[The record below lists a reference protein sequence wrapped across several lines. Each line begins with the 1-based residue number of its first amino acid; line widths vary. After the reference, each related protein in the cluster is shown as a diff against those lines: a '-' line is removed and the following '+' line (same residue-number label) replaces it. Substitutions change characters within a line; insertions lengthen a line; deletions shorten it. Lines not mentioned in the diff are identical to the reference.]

1 MIGFNERLRPITSE
15 ISDHLFFLSGFGL
28 KKTERF
34 FSVFFPN
41 KKRAS
46 RKERLMTTNINTV
59 VVSGFPNR
67 YRSGIEVVNMPIG

>member
-15 ISDHLFFLSGFGL
+15 ISDHLFFCPVSDF
-28 KKTERF
+28 KKRIV
-34 FSVFFPN
+34 FSVFFFPN
-41 KKRAS
+41 KKRVS

-59 VVSGFPNR
+59 VVSGSPNR